1 MKAFLFGGAETDIP
15 DRSVGLLEQLIRSA
29 LIELQPKHVLHVPF
43 ARPHPIPEDKGEWD
57 EGWLKHLLS
66 DTGIGVLDARNPHDI
81 AHASGSVIF
90 ISGGPERINLI
101 DTVNKNPQL
110 LQLILNAEYLIGESS
125 GAMALGEYM
134 RISRTDE
141 GMMKAFG
148 VIRNTIIE
156 PHYTERNYKKFL
168 PGDMRKSGM
177 KFGIGIDSATG
188 IIIEAPE
195 SPDTWKT
202 IGYGKTY
209 VFTNVP

>member
-15 DRSVGLLEQLIRSA
+15 NRSVGLLEQLIKSA
-29 LIELQPKHVLHVPF
+29 LIELHAKSVIHIPF
-43 ARPHPIPEDKGEWD
+43 ARPYPIPEDKGEWD
-57 EGWLKHLLS
+57 EGWLKDLLN
-66 DTGIGVLDARNPHDI
+66 DTNIEVLDARNPRDI
-81 AHASGSVIF
+81 YRASGSAIF

-125 GAMALGEYM
+125 GSMALGEYM

-141 GMMKAFG
+141 GVMKAFG

-168 PGDMRKSGM
+168 PGDMKKSGM
-177 KFGIGIDSATG
+177 KVGIGIDSATG
-188 IIIEAPE
+188 IIIEARQ
-195 SPDTWKT
+195 SPDAWKT

-209 VFTNVP
+209 VFTNEP